1 VAKVDRVIIGVD
13 PHKLSVTIEARDNR
27 EILRATGRFGT
38 DARSYRQLL
47 AYAGQWPERV
57 WAVEGANGIG
67 RPLTQRLLASGE
79 RVLDVP
85 AKLAARAR
93 VFDTG
98 QGRKTDPADAHAIV
112 MVALRDKRLREV
124 TTDPG
129 LTVLRL
135 LCDRRDELSAGR
147 AQALNRLHRLF
158 LELIPGGAP
167 VKKSTAQYQALLA
180 TVRPRDLAGKTRRR
194 MAAEEL
200 ADIGRLDVKLK
211 AMKAELTAAV
221 LASGSHLMDIHGI
234 GPAGAARILADVADV
249 ARFPNRAHFASWTG
263 TAPIDA
269 SSGQHTH
276 HRLSRA
282 GNRRINH
289 VLYMAGIV
297 QLRNDTPGRAYYRR
311 RVAEGKTP
319 MEAMR
324 CLRRR
329 LSDVVYR
336 QLTADALAKQAGPG
350 GHSGAT
356 LLSSA
361 ADLPPDIGTSDQPLP
376 GPAPKT
382 LPPPPAAKATP
393 AARAGAPPRR
403 RARGVN
409 VERPQRAA
417 RGRTTSTPTSAGT
430 HSKTPGPPS

>member
-1 VAKVDRVIIGVD
+1 MDRVIIGVD
-13 PHKLSVTIEARDNR
+13 PHKLSVTFEARDSR
-27 EILRATGRFGT
+27 EVLRATGCFPTSASGYRLLVKY
-38 DARSYRQLL
+38 AR
-47 AYAGQWPERV
+47 QWPDRV

-67 RPLTQRLLASGE
+67 RPLAQRLLASGE

-98 QGRKTDPADAHAIV
+98 QGRKTDAADAHAIV
-112 MVALRDKRLREV
+112 MVALRDKGLREV
-124 TTDPG
+124 RSDPE

-135 LCDRRDELSAGR
+135 LCDRRDELSRAR
-147 AQALNRLHRLF
+147 AQALNRMHRLF
-158 LELIPGGAP
+158 LELVPGGAP
-167 VKKSTAQYQALLA
+167 VKKSAAQYTRLLA
-180 TVRPRDLAGKTRRR
+180 TVRPADPAGKMRRR

-200 ADIGRLDVKLK
+200 ADIDRLDARLK
-211 AMKAELTAAV
+211 AMKAELKAAV

-234 GPAGAARILADVADV
+234 GPAGAARILADVGDV
-249 ARFPNRAHFASWTG
+249 TRFPSRSHFASWTG

-269 SSGQHTH
+269 SSGAHIR

-297 QLRNDTPGRAYYRR
+297 QLRNDTPGRRYYRR
-311 RVAEGKTP
+311 RIQQSKTS

-336 QLTADALAKQAGPG
+336 QLSADAAARNAGPG

-356 LLSSA
+356 VKSGA
-361 ADLPPDIGTSDQPLP
+361 ADLTPVIGSSDKPLP
-376 GPAPKT
+376 GPALPT
-382 LPPPPAAKATP
+382 LPPAPAAGKAPGPGT
-393 AARAGAPPRR
+393 AAASRR

-409 VERPQRAA
+409 VERPT
-417 RGRTTSTPTSAGT
+417 GRTTLTPTSAGAP
-430 HSKTPGPPS
+430 SKATRTAGP

>member
-1 VAKVDRVIIGVD
+1 VSEEVARVDRVIIGVD
-13 PHKLSVTIEARDNR
+13 PHKQSVTFEARDIR
-27 EILRATGRFGT
+27 EILRAKGRFGT

-47 AYAGQWPERV
+47 RFAGQWPERV

-67 RPLTQRLLASGE
+67 RPLAQRLLADGE

-112 MVALRDKRLREV
+112 MVALRDKKLRELAA
-124 TTDPG
+124 DPDR
-129 LTVLRL
+129 TMLRL
-135 LCDRRDELSAGR
+135 LCDRRDELSAAR

-158 LELIPGGAP
+158 LELLPGGAP
-167 VKKSTAQYQALLA
+167 VKKSAAQYRALLG
-180 TVRPRDLAGKTRRR
+180 RLHPRDLAGQTRRR

-200 ADIGRLDVKLK
+200 ADIERLDAKLK
-211 AMKAELTAAV
+211 AMKAELKAAV
-221 LASGSHLMDIHGI
+221 LATGSRLMDIHGI
-234 GPAGAARILADVADV
+234 GPAGAARILADVGDV
-249 ARFPNRAHFASWTG
+249 GRFPSRNHFASWTG

-282 GNRRINH
+282 GNRRLNH
-289 VLYMAGIV
+289 VLYMAGIN

-311 RVAEGKTP
+311 RVAEGKTS

-329 LSDVVYR
+329 LSDAVYR
-336 QLTADALAKQAGPG
+336 QLVADAQARQAGPG

-361 ADLPPDIGTSDQPLP
+361 ADLPPGIGTSDQPLP
-376 GPAPKT
+376 GPAPK
-382 LPPPPAAKATP
+382 
-393 AARAGAPPRR
+393 
-403 RARGVN
+403 
-409 VERPQRAA
+409 PQ
-417 RGRTTSTPTSAGT
+417 STA
-430 HSKTPGPPS
+430 

>member
-1 VAKVDRVIIGVD
+1 MAG
-13 PHKLSVTIEARDNR
+13 A
-27 EILRATGRFGT
+27 GMGGGT
-38 DARSYRQLL
+38 RH
-47 AYAGQWPERV
+47 
-57 WAVEGANGIG
+57 GIG
-67 RPLTQRLLASGE
+67 RPLAQRLLASGE
-79 RVLDVP
+79 RVVDVP

-124 TTDPG
+124 TADPG

-135 LCDRRDELSAGR
+135 LCDRRDELSAAR
-147 AQALNRLHRLF
+147 AQALNRMHRLF

-167 VKKSTAQYQALLA
+167 VKKSAAQYQALLA

-200 ADIGRLDVKLK
+200 ADIGRLDAKLK
-211 AMKAELTAAV
+211 TMKAELKEAV

-249 ARFPNRAHFASWTG
+249 ARFPNRHHFASWTG

-297 QLRNDTPGRAYYRR
+297 QLRNDTPGRACYRR

-324 CLRRR
+324 CLRRH

-336 QLTADALAKQAGPG
+336 QLAADAQAPRQTGPG

-361 ADLPPDIGTSDQPLP
+361 AAFRL
-376 GPAPKT
+376 
-382 LPPPPAAKATP
+382 TP
-393 AARAGAPPRR
+393 ALRTSHFRTRTHDATLTAGNHDTPCGPHRRHPRQRAG
-403 RARGVN
+403 GVN
-409 VERPQRAA
+409 VEGA
-417 RGRTTSTPTSAGT
+417 
-430 HSKTPGPPS
+430 PPDERR

>member
-1 VAKVDRVIIGVD
+1 VDQVIIGVD
-13 PHKLSVTIEARDNR
+13 PHKLSVTIEARDSR

-47 AYAGQWPERV
+47 AYARQWPGRV

-67 RPLTQRLLASGE
+67 RPLAQRLLASGE
-79 RVLDVP
+79 RVVDVP

-112 MVALRDKRLREV
+112 MVALRDKRLRELSP
-124 TTDPG
+124 DPDR
-129 LTVLRL
+129 TVLRL
-135 LCDRRDELSAGR
+135 LCDRRDELSQAR
-147 AQALNRLHRLF
+147 AQALNRMHRLF

-167 VKKSTAQYQALLA
+167 VKKSAAQYRELLA
-180 TVRPRDLAGKTRRR
+180 SVRPRDRAGKTRRR

-200 ADIGRLDVKLK
+200 ADLERLDTKLK
-211 AMKAELTAAV
+211 AMKAELKAAV
-221 LASGSHLMDIHGI
+221 LASGSRLMDIHGV
-234 GPAGAARILADVADV
+234 GPAGAARILADVGDV
-249 ARFPNRAHFASWTG
+249 ARFPNRHHFASWTG

-311 RVAEGKTP
+311 RLTEGKTP

-336 QLTADALAKQAGPG
+336 QLVADTQAPAADQAGPG

-361 ADLPPDIGTSDQPLP
+361 ADLPPDIGTSAQPLP
-376 GPAPKT
+376 GPVSAT
-382 LPPPPAAKATP
+382 LPPPLPAPHSPAAH
-393 AARAGAPPRR
+393 AGASPRR
-403 RARGVN
+403 RAGGVN
-409 VERPQRAA
+409 VERLT
-417 RGRTTSTPTSAGT
+417 GRTTLTPTSAGAR
-430 HSKTPGPPS
+430 SKPPGPPS

>member
-1 VAKVDRVIIGVD
+1 MADRVIIGVD
-13 PHKLSVTIEARDNR
+13 PHKLSVTFEARDSR

-38 DARSYRQLL
+38 DARGYRLL
-47 AYAGQWPERV
+47 VAYARQWPERV

-67 RPLTQRLLASGE
+67 RPLAQRLLASGE

-93 VFDTG
+93 VFGTG

-112 MVALRDKRLREV
+112 MVALRDKGLRELAAG
-124 TTDPG
+124 PG

-135 LCDRRDELSAGR
+135 LCDRRDELSR
-147 AQALNRLHRLF
+147 ARSQALNRMHRLF
-158 LELIPGGAP
+158 LELVPGGAP
-167 VKKSTAQYQALLA
+167 VKKSAAQYQALLA

-200 ADIGRLDVKLK
+200 ADIERLDAKLK
-211 AMKAELTAAV
+211 AMKAELKAAV
-221 LASGSHLMDIHGI
+221 LACGSHLMDIHGI
-234 GPAGAARILADVADV
+234 GPAGAARILADVGDV
-249 ARFPNRAHFASWTG
+249 ARFPNRGHFASWTG
-263 TAPIDA
+263 TAPTGA
-269 SSGQHTH
+269 SSGQHIR

-282 GNRRINH
+282 GNRRLNH

-297 QLRNDTPGRAYYRR
+297 QLRNDTPGRACYRR

-329 LSDVVYR
+329 LSDAVYR
-336 QLTADALAKQAGPG
+336 QLAADAPVQEEASPG
-350 GHSGAT
+350 GHPGASLT
-356 LLSSA
+356 SSA
-361 ADLPPDIGTSDQPLP
+361 AGLSPDTGTSDQPLP
-376 GPAPKT
+376 GPAHPT
-382 LPPPPAAKATP
+382 LPPPQPIPKTP
-393 AARAGAPPRR
+393 AAPAGATPRR

-409 VERPQRAA
+409 VE
-417 RGRTTSTPTSAGT
+417 TSSVNPLV
-430 HSKTPGPPS
+430 PWC

>member
-1 VAKVDRVIIGVD
+1 MDRVIIGVD
-13 PHKLSVTIEARDNR
+13 PHKLSVTIEARDSR

-47 AYAGQWPERV
+47 AYARQWPERV

-67 RPLTQRLLASGE
+67 RPLAQRLLASGE

-112 MVALRDKRLREV
+112 MVALRDKRLREL
-124 TTDPG
+124 TADPD

-135 LCDRRDELSAGR
+135 LCDRRDELSRAR
-147 AQALNRLHRLF
+147 AQALNRMHRLF

-167 VKKSTAQYQALLA
+167 VKKTTAWYRALLA
-180 TVRPRDLAGKTRRR
+180 SVRPRDLAGKTRRR
-194 MAAEEL
+194 MAAEEI
-200 ADIGRLDVKLK
+200 ADLEHLDAKLK
-211 AMKAELTAAV
+211 AMKAELKAAV
-221 LASGSHLMDIHGI
+221 AASGSHLMDIHGI
-234 GPAGAARILADVADV
+234 GPAGAARILADVGDV

-282 GNRRINH
+282 GNRRLNH

-297 QLRNDTPGRAYYRR
+297 QLRHDTPGRAYYRR

-336 QLTADALAKQAGPG
+336 QLAADAQEAGPG

-361 ADLPPDIGTSDQPLP
+361 AGLLPVTGTSDQPLP
-376 GPAPKT
+376 GPVSAT
-382 LPPPPAAKATP
+382 LPPLSAAKAAP
-393 AARAGAPPRR
+393 AARTGATPRR

-409 VERPQRAA
+409 VERPA
-417 RGRTTSTPTSAGT
+417 GRTTLTPTSAGA
-430 HSKTPGPPS
+430 HSKSPGPPS

>member
-1 VAKVDRVIIGVD
+1 MDKVIIGVD
-13 PHKLSVTIEARDNR
+13 PHKQSVTIEARDTR

-47 AYAGQWPERV
+47 AYARQWPGRV

-67 RPLTQRLLASGE
+67 RPLAQRLLASGE

-112 MVALRDKRLREV
+112 MVALRDKRLRELAA
-124 TTDPG
+124 DPD

-135 LCDRRDELSAGR
+135 LCDRRDELSRAR
-147 AQALNRLHRLF
+147 AQALNRMHRLF

-167 VKKSTAQYQALLA
+167 VKKTTAQYRALLA
-180 TVRPRDLAGKTRRR
+180 SVRPRDPAGKTRRR
-194 MAAEEL
+194 MAAEEI
-200 ADIGRLDVKLK
+200 ADLEHLDAKLK
-211 AMKAELTAAV
+211 AMKAELKAAV
-221 LASGSHLMDIHGI
+221 AASGSHLMDIHGI
-234 GPAGAARILADVADV
+234 GPAGAARILADVGDV

-282 GNRRINH
+282 GNRRLNH

-297 QLRNDTPGRAYYRR
+297 QLRHDTPGRAYYRR

-319 MEAMR
+319 TEAMR

-336 QLTADALAKQAGPG
+336 QLAADAHKAGPG

-356 LLSSA
+356 LSSSA
-361 ADLPPDIGTSDQPLP
+361 AGLLPVTGTSDQPLP
-376 GPAPKT
+376 GPVSAT
-382 LPPPPAAKATP
+382 LPPPPAAKAAP
-393 AARAGAPPRR
+393 AARTGATPRR
-403 RARGVN
+403 RSRGVN
-409 VERPQRAA
+409 VERPA
-417 RGRTTSTPTSAGT
+417 GRTTLTPTSAGA
-430 HSKTPGPPS
+430 HSKSPGPPS